1 MRHSGTLNVGP
12 EGMDRT
18 MPDQQ
23 LELRF
28 DPHTV
33 EHLGSQMYSRLP
45 NAVAELVANAY
56 DADASKVSVTIT
68 GSAPEQ
74 IIIVHDDGH
83 GMNTDDLQD
92 KYLQIGRN
100 RRRAEGT
107 DTRIDLSENGRRQVS
122 GKKGIGK
129 LALFGIGNEVRVQ
142 TKRRG
147 ETQQFEVT
155 LNYQRMLSSGGKVYR
170 PALEVVDDA
179 DRQDHG
185 TTIRLSG
192 LRRTSRIDAEG
203 LANSLA
209 RLFNYNEAGDDPFV
223 VTVGR
228 GDEKPYTVNRERRI
242 KSIKA
247 DHTWRVPEDLP
258 ADIADGLRGFGISG
272 RIVSSRSTLPE
283 SQRGITAFVR
293 GRLANE
299 PEFYGASSTSFAFS
313 YLTGYVDID
322 RIDDLGQDLIASD
335 RRSVNWEASET
346 ADIRA
351 ALAKAITWIGQDR
364 RRRQKES
371 KTGRVKRNRNI
382 DIGKWP
388 ETIRTPEAAPLERL
402 LDSIVED
409 DSISDSR
416 LESIVEDLEVIVPEY
431 APLYWRHLHED
442 VQAEVKNFYEH
453 EDYFKAL
460 DQALMLYV
468 DLVRGRSGSVAPEL
482 NMMQQVFKEEAP
494 IIDVSSRFEPLLP
507 QESSRNLNRSQ
518 KTLSEGI
525 LAGFRNLIAHHREK
539 VLIDEGIFSDSDCL
553 DALGMISY
561 LYSRVKA
568 LDESTPG
575 AAGKAEDDGDS
586 AAD

>member
-1 MRHSGTLNVGP
+1 
-12 EGMDRT
+12 MDAK
-18 MPDQQ
+18 MPDQE

-56 DADASKVSVTIT
+56 DADASEVSVTVM
-68 GSAPEQ
+68 GPAGEQ

-83 GMNTDDLQD
+83 GMNLDDLQN

-100 RRRAEGT
+100 RRRIEGADAPT
-107 DTRIDLSENGRRQVS
+107 DFSENGRRRVS

-129 LALFGIGNEVRVQ
+129 LALFGIGDEVRVQ
-142 TKRRG
+142 TKRRD
-147 ETQQFEVT
+147 ETTQFEIT
-155 LNYQRMLSSGGKVYR
+155 LNYQHMLSTGEKVYR
-170 PALEVVDDA
+170 PKLEVVADA
-179 DRQDHG
+179 EMNDPG

-192 LRRTSRIDAEG
+192 LRRTSRIDADG
-203 LANSLA
+203 LANSLS

-223 VTVGR
+223 VTVRRDDGKR
-228 GDEKPYTVNRERRI
+228 YSVNRDRRI
-242 KSIKA
+242 KSI
-247 DHTWRVPEDLP
+247 DTDYTWQIPNDLP
-258 ADIADGLRGFGISG
+258 KEIADLIRKHDISG
-272 RIVSSRSTLPE
+272 TVVSSRTTLPE
-283 SQRGITAFVR
+283 SQRGITTFVR

-313 YLTGYVDID
+313 YLTGFVDID
-322 RIDDLGQDLIASD
+322 KIDDLGPDLIASD
-335 RRSVNWEASET
+335 RRSINWESGET
-346 ADIRA
+346 AEIRDD
-351 ALAKAITWIGQDR
+351 LGKAITWIGQDR

-371 KTGRVKRNRNI
+371 KASRVKKSRNI

-388 ETIRTPEAAPLERL
+388 ETIRTSEAKPLESL
-402 LDSIVED
+402 LDGIVED

-442 VQAEVKNFYEH
+442 VQEEVKSFYEH

-460 DQALMLYV
+460 EQALMLYV
-468 DLVRGRSGSVAPEL
+468 DLVRDRSGSVAPEL

-494 IIDVSSRFEPLLP
+494 IIDVSARFEPFLP
-507 QESSRNLNRSQ
+507 QDSSRNLNRSQ

-525 LAGFRNLIAHHREK
+525 LAGFRNLIAHHRQR
-539 VLIDEGIFSDSDCL
+539 VLINEGIFSDSDCL

-568 LDESTPG
+568 LDGVESTEG
-575 AAGKAEDDGDS
+575 AGDECNGS
-586 AAD
+586 EAHD